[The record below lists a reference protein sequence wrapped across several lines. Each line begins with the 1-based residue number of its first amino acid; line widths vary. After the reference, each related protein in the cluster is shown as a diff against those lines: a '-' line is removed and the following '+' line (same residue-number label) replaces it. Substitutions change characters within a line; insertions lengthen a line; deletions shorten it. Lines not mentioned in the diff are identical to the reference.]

1 MYFAKN
7 ELIDLNDNT
16 QYLIL
21 DTIYLNE
28 TTYYKVEK
36 IENNSKTGIINYIKA
51 INNEGKLYIDNNLDE
66 NIIEQIK
73 NYSA

>member
-7 ELIDLNDNT
+7 EIIELNDNT

-21 DTIYLNE
+21 DTIYMDE
-28 TTYYKVEK
+28 TTYYKVET
-36 IENNSKTGIINYIKA
+36 IENNSKTGIINYITA
-51 INNEGKLYIDNNLDE
+51 TNNEGKLYINNNLNN
-66 NIIEQIK
+66 NIIEKIQ

>member
-51 INNEGKLYIDNNLDE
+51 INNEGKLYIDNNIDE